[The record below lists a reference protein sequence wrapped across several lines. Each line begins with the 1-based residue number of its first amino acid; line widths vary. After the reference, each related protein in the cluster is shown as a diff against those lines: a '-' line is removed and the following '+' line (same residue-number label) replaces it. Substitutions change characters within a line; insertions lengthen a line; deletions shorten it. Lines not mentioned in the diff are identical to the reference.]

1 MTHEFEQ
8 MLQLAAIGVS
18 GHATDVDCG
27 AIHWQRVLKVA
38 RQQKVDC
45 YLAYALKND
54 PQLSCPAAIRDP
66 LVKDART
73 LVLSNAMHRRA
84 ILQLLEKLE
93 AAGIH
98 AVLLKGYAI
107 SDCYALPESRTSSD
121 ADILISPR
129 DEARACKFMK
139 QQGFT
144 VEPRWKNGHH
154 AVCHHPAWGY
164 VELHVILYDE
174 IVEDV
179 WFGKMDGSEYV
190 REPHRLVETQ
200 DGSYYTLGCT
210 DHFIFLI
217 LHMIK
222 HFILSGLTL
231 QMMLDVVLYFKKYAD
246 QLDIGRVWDT
256 VNSLHYGKLFN
267 CILWAMIQHGGFDAA
282 DFPGI
287 CAEPPEQVQVILD
300 DLEKGGWMGYADKA
314 AREEGWK
321 EYNRQLLMKSKSK
334 TQYWLYMLRWNM
346 GLYMKALFPS
356 RATLSARYPCVD
368 KCPVLLPFV
377 WIHRL
382 IFRGT
387 RALRKGALTANIVT
401 DEDHVGTAGQERVHM
416 FQSLNM
422 LD

>member
-1 MTHEFEQ
+1 MTHEFSAL
-8 MLQLAAIGVS
+8 LQLISAAAQGEAVS
-18 GHATDVDCG
+18 HLPNNLNWMKINQLANEHAVQPLLGYALRLSSELHCPDK
-27 AIHWQRVLKVA
+27 L
-38 RQQKVDC
+38 RQQLIDQMRQFAFSNNVWRESILRLIQK
-45 YLAYALKND
+45 
-54 PQLSCPAAIRDP
+54 I
-66 LVKDART
+66 
-73 LVLSNAMHRRA
+73 SNASIPA
-84 ILQLLEKLE
+84 LL
-93 AAGIH
+93 I
-98 AVLLKGYAI
+98 KGYAI
-107 SDCYALPESRTSSD
+107 ANCYAEPDCRVSSD